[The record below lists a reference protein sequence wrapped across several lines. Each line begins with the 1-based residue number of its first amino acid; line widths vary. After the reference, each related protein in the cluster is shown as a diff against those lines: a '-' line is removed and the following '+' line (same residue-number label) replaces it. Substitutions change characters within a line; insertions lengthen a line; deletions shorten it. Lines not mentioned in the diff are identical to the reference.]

1 MFHMLTMFI
10 TMLVILAVAGL
21 TVAFVAF
28 PHRGRDIP
36 RARWLSD
43 LMSKAA
49 HRVNT
54 YSTSR

>member
-1 MFHMLTMFI
+1 MLAMFI
-10 TMLVILAVAGL
+10 TMLVIMVVAGL
-21 TVAFVAF
+21 TVTFVAF
-28 PHRGRDIP
+28 PHRGLDIP

-54 YSTSR
+54 YSASR

>member
-1 MFHMLTMFI
+1 MLTMFV
-10 TMLVILAVAGL
+10 TMLVIIVVAGL
-21 TVAFVAF
+21 TVTFVAF

-43 LMSKAA
+43 IMSKAA
-49 HRVNT
+49 RRVNT

>member
-1 MFHMLTMFI
+1 MLSMFI
-10 TMLVILAVAGL
+10 AMLAILVVAGL
-21 TVAFVAF
+21 TVTFVAF

-43 LMSKAA
+43 LMSRAA
-49 HRVNT
+49 HRVTT

>member
-1 MFHMLTMFI
+1 MSQMLTMFI
-10 TMLVILAVAGL
+10 TMLVIIVVAGL
-21 TVAFVAF
+21 TVTFVAF

-43 LMSKAA
+43 IMNKAA
-49 HRVNT
+49 SRVNT

>member
-1 MFHMLTMFI
+1 MLTMFI

-21 TVAFVAF
+21 TVTFVAF